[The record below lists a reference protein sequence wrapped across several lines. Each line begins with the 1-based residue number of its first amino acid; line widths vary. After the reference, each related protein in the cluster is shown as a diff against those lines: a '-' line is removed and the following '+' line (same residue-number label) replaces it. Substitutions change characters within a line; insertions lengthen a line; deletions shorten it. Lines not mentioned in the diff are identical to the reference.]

1 MKKKCWIVLCV
12 VFMLSVAAGCGSK
25 SMETMSDFASGESSM
40 NAAIENEDYKNEG
53 EIAAEEGITSE
64 NGLDGQVAAGRKLIR
79 TVYLSLQTTEFDSV
93 LSNLSEKTAELGGY
107 IENSSVSGHSYY
119 YNNTR
124 YASYTIRI
132 PTAELN
138 QFVDVVSEIGNV
150 TQKNESV
157 EDVTLQYVD
166 VESRKKVLETEQER
180 LMELLS
186 SAENMEDLLA
196 IESKLSEV
204 RYELEN
210 YGSQLRM
217 LDNQIDYSTVNVD
230 VDEVERITE
239 TGEKSFFAE
248 RQLISGRPWYPQFR
262 HRIFRIPADHFC
274 VGSDRSSCGHCGEID
289 QEEAEEEKR
298 IKSFLIFGLRYD
310 KVVNSSKFYLYH
322 DRLDHRYSQ

>member
-93 LSNLSEKTAELGGY
+93 LSNLSEKTAE
-107 IENSSVSGHSYY
+107 
-119 YNNTR
+119 
-124 YASYTIRI
+124 
-132 PTAELN
+132 
-138 QFVDVVSEIGNV
+138 FVDVVSEIGNV

-166 VESRKKVLETEQER
+166 VESRKKALETEQER

-248 RQLISGRPWYPQFR
+248 IKDRFGDSLYQVGRGIRSFVIGFLGSLPI
-262 HRIFRIPADHFC
+262 IFVWVVIAA
-274 VGSDRSSCGHCGEID
+274 VVVIVVRSIRK
-289 QEEAEEEKR
+289 KR
-298 IKSFLIFGLRYD
+298 K
-310 KVVNSSKFYLYH
+310 KKKE
-322 DRLDHRYSQ
+322 

>member
-132 PTAELN
+132 CR
-138 QFVDVVSEIGNV
+138 GC
-150 TQKNESV
+150 
-157 EDVTLQYVD
+157 
-166 VESRKKVLETEQER
+166 
-180 LMELLS
+180 
-186 SAENMEDLLA
+186 DL
-196 IESKLSEV
+196 
-204 RYELEN
+204 
-210 YGSQLRM
+210 
-217 LDNQIDYSTVNVD
+217 TV
-230 VDEVERITE
+230 
-239 TGEKSFFAE
+239 
-248 RQLISGRPWYPQFR
+248 
-262 HRIFRIPADHFC
+262 
-274 VGSDRSSCGHCGEID
+274 CGCGEP
-289 QEEAEEEKR
+289 Q
-298 IKSFLIFGLRYD
+298 KSIGDRAGTPDGITFQCG
-310 KVVNSSKFYLYH
+310 KHGGSSGYRK
-322 DRLDHRYSQ
+322 

>member
-166 VESRKKVLETEQER
+166 VESRKKALETEQER

-196 IESKLSEV
+196 LKPAETKAIVMMKGYYSSGDGGG
-204 RYELEN
+204 
-210 YGSQLRM
+210 GSP
-217 LDNQIDYSTVNVD
+217 
-230 VDEVERITE
+230 
-239 TGEKSFFAE
+239 SFRA
-248 RQLISGRPWYPQFR
+248 L
-262 HRIFRIPADHFC
+262 
-274 VGSDRSSCGHCGEID
+274 
-289 QEEAEEEKR
+289 
-298 IKSFLIFGLRYD
+298 
-310 KVVNSSKFYLYH
+310 
-322 DRLDHRYSQ
+322 